1 MIHLFMGKTRFSAK
15 NTNLEGIGGGRKEEK
30 FEIEDKGPGSW
41 VVGKRG
47 DESYNLVVDWIFNM
61 CLLMGQ
67 LSTYKVL
74 KG

>member
-1 MIHLFMGKTRFSAK
+1 MMIHLFMGKTRFSAK

-47 DESYNLVVDWIFNM
+47 DESYNLVVD
-61 CLLMGQ
+61 
-67 LSTYKVL
+67 
-74 KG
+74 